1 MKTFYRRIIRRALP
15 WLEAM
20 VLATGGVGMCV
31 VGFIDSATPLPP
43 VMLDILLI
51 EVSMKNPIRMPYYV
65 VMTVIGSVLGGVLL
79 YVLAR
84 KGEETFFKR
93 STGARGEKIRGWVA
107 RNGFLAVLLGALMPP
122 PMPFKAV
129 ILAAGV
135 AEMPLRPFVFS
146 LTLARVIRFSLEGY
160 LAVRFGAAALP
171 YLREHKIAGTFWCV
185 LIALALYVAIRV
197 AMRPSKEEQAAAAL
211 AAAREK

>member
-1 MKTFYRRIIRRALP
+1 MRLLKIFYRRVVP
-15 WLEAM
+15 WLEAL

-31 VGFIDSATPLPP
+31 AGFIDSATPLPP
-43 VMLDILLI
+43 VVLDILLI
-51 EVSMKNPIRMPYYV
+51 EVSMKRPVRMPYYV
-65 VMTVIGSVLGGVLL
+65 MMTVIGSVLGGVLL

-84 KGEETFFKR
+84 KGEQAFVKK
-93 STGARGEKIRGWVA
+93 SIGARGEKIRGWVA

-129 ILAAGV
+129 ILAAGM
-135 AEMPLRPFVFS
+135 AEMPVRPFIFS

-185 LIALALYVAIRV
+185 VIALALYLAMRL
-197 AMRPSKEEQAAAAL
+197 AMRPSKEERAAEDL
-211 AAAREK
+211 AAARKK